1 MMSMPG
7 ELSDLHA
14 LFCAEIQSPH
24 FRFEPLARKVLRYQW
39 EHVPTLRRYWQ
50 ERGVEDIETL
60 ALDQL
65 VAVPA
70 DVFRYVEL
78 VSNEGPPTGAFR
90 TSGTTSGAR
99 GQHLHLEV
107 ETYRLSARHHFRA
120 CVLEPAGL
128 ATTTP
133 RFINV
138 VFDPAEVCDS
148 SLSFMVDDFA
158 RHFGRE
164 PSPRFG
170 LDRSGL
176 DRGLVEDELDRAIS
190 AGVPAIVFGTAFA
203 LADLMDVS
211 APRALPA
218 GSLCIQTGGFKG
230 KRDALEPSDF
240 FRELASHF
248 KLPAGRVLSEYGMTE
263 LSSQLYSDLRRPA
276 ETSLAAAQRPLV
288 APPWCEVRACD
299 PQTLEVLAHGERGL
313 LRFFDLAN
321 LSSVALVQTSDEG
334 RITDDGVILY
344 GRSSE
349 VTPRG
354 CSLAIEELRTLD
366 SDQS

>member
-7 ELSDLHA
+7 ELSELHA
-14 LFCAEIQSPH
+14 LFCAEIQSPR

-39 EHVPTLRRYWQ
+39 EHVSTLRRYWQ
-50 ERGVEDIETL
+50 ERGIEDIDAV
-60 ALDQL
+60 ALNDL

-78 VSNEGPPTGAFR
+78 VSDEGPPTGVFR

-107 ETYRLSARHHFRA
+107 ETYRLSARHQFRT

-128 ATTTP
+128 AGVTP

-138 VFDPAEVCDS
+138 VFDPAEVPDS

-158 RHFGRE
+158 RYFGE
-164 PSPRFG
+164 DASPRFG
-170 LDRSGL
+170 LRQSGL
-176 DRGLVEDELDRAIS
+176 DRALIEKEVERAIAS
-190 AGVPAIVFGTAFA
+190 GTPTVVFGTAFA

-211 APRALPA
+211 EPCALPA

-230 KRDALEPSDF
+230 KRDALEPAAF
-240 FRELASHF
+240 FGDLASHF
-248 KLPAGRVLSEYGMTE
+248 GLPAGRVLSEYGMTE
-263 LSSQLYSDLRRPA
+263 LSSQLYSDLRVPA
-276 ETSLAAAQRPLV
+276 DTSLAAAQRPLV
-288 APPWCEVRACD
+288 APAWCEVRACD
-299 PQTLEVLAHGERGL
+299 PQTLKVLPRGERGL

-334 RITDDGVILY
+334 RITDEGVLLF
-344 GRSSE
+344 GRSGDA
-349 VTPRG
+349 TPRG
-354 CSLAIEELRTLD
+354 CSLAIEELRALD
-366 SDQS
+366 SELS